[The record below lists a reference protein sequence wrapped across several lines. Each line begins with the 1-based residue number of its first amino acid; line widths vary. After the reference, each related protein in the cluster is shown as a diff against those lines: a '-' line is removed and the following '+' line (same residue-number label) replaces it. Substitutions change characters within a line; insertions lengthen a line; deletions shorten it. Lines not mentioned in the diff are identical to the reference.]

1 MTTIETA
8 YLAMVI
14 AATGAFALTLLWASF
29 RAG

>member
-8 YLAMVI
+8 YLILVVG
-14 AATGAFALTLLWASF
+14 AASIFAATLLWASF

>member
-8 YLAMVI
+8 YLSMVMLAG
-14 AATGAFALTLLWASF
+14 AAFGLTLLWASF